1 MPPPDRPDLSV
12 VIPLKDE
19 DANIDPL
26 LAELVPVLES
36 TGRPFEVIL
45 VDDGSTDGTFARLAS
60 HQARD
65 PRLRVIRFVRNFGQS
80 AAFTAGFEA
89 ARGRLVVTLD
99 GDLQNDPADIPRLL
113 PMADEVDIVCGW
125 RKDRQD
131 DWLTRHVPSVAANWL
146 IGLATGLRLH
156 DNGCSL
162 KVFRAEAVKPLRLEP
177 GMHRYLPA
185 IARQAAAGRVRE
197 VVVHH
202 RARQFGRSKYG
213 LSRTFR
219 VLRDLP
225 RLRGLMRRAIERPA
239 DAGPLYEIA
248 ETRPHEGSGPRAP
261 GSGTMG

>member
-1 MPPPDRPDLSV
+1 VPPERPDLSI

-19 DANIDPL
+19 AANIDPL

-36 TGRPFEVIL
+36 TGRTIEVIL
-45 VDDGSTDGTFARLAS
+45 IDDGSTDATFARLAA
-60 HQARD
+60 HHDRD
-65 PRLRVIRFVRNFGQS
+65 ARLRVIRFVRNFGQS
-80 AAFTAGFEA
+80 AAFTAGFDA

-113 PMADEVDIVCGW
+113 AMAADADIVCGW
-125 RKDRQD
+125 RRQRQD

-146 IGLATGLRLH
+146 IGLATGVRLH

-162 KVFRAEAVKPLRLEP
+162 KVFRAEVVKPLRLEP

-185 IARQAAAGRVRE
+185 IARQVAGGRVRE

-202 RARQFGRSKYG
+202 RPRQFGRSKYG

-225 RLRGLMRRAIERPA
+225 RLRGLMRRAIERPP
-239 DAGPLYEIA
+239 DAGPLYEIS
-248 ETRPHEGSGPRAP
+248 ESRP
-261 GSGTMG
+261 

>member
-1 MPPPDRPDLSV
+1 VPPDRPDVSI

-19 DANIDPL
+19 AANVDL
-26 LAELVPVLES
+26 LVAELVPVLE
-36 TGRPFEVIL
+36 TMGRPFEVIL
-45 VDDGSTDGTFARLAS
+45 VDDGSSDGTFPRLAA
-60 HQARD
+60 HQASDR
-65 PRLRVIRFVRNFGQS
+65 RLRIIRFARNFGQS
-80 AAFTAGFEA
+80 AAFTAGFA
-89 ARGRLVVTLD
+89 AAHGRLVVTLD

-113 PMADEVDIVCGW
+113 PMADEVDVVCGW

-131 DWLTRHVPSVAANWL
+131 DWLTRHVPSVVANWL
-146 IGLATGLRLH
+146 IGLATGLPLH

-162 KVFRAEAVKPLRLEP
+162 KVFRAEVVRPVRLEP

-185 IARQAAAGRVRE
+185 IARQFGGGRVRE

-225 RLRGLMRRAIERPA
+225 RLRGLIRRAIERPA
-239 DAGPLYEIA
+239 DAPPLYVVA
-248 ETRPHEGSGPRAP
+248 ETRP
-261 GSGTMG
+261 